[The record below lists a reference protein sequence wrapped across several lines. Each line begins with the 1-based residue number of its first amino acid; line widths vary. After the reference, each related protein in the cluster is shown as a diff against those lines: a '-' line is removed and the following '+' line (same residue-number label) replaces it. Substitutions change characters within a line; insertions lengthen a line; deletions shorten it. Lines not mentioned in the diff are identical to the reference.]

1 MAKNTAKNKHIY
13 IVNRVISGMYPS
25 LESSYHFDEAEAAEA
40 FEAFKTGV
48 DIDPELIELVEL
60 DAGTLSTTTITSF
73 EGTIDD
79 LEDEDTDTDDEDEGI
94 VEGEPE

>member
-40 FEAFKTGV
+40 FEAFKAGV
-48 DIDPELIELVEL
+48 DIDPELIELIKLDPVTL
-60 DAGTLSTTTITSF
+60 DATHRAGW

-79 LEDEDTDTDDEDEGI
+79 LNDDDEESDEDDWI
-94 VEGEPE
+94 VEGKPE